1 MICKIT
7 GTIQAVDD
15 ERVILSIDAF
25 DYEVMIP
32 EFTRRSLQ
40 SRIGETVELHTIQY
54 LEGNPAQGRLVPRLV
69 GFLNEIERE
78 FFQMFCSVDGVG
90 SKKALRAMVRPVRD
104 VATLIQ
110 EQDAKGLSTLPG
122 IGPATSERIIAKLR
136 RKMPKFALIAD
147 SQHSHTAEVQQ
158 DVVQDS
164 FQVLMQLGH
173 SEPDARRLLEQ
184 ALSGKK
190 GFKDVDAVI
199 QEVYKQT
206 HSG

>member
-110 EQDAKGLSTLPG
+110 EQDTKGLSTLPG